1 MIILM
6 NSLIFDDTYQSLIL
20 SLFTFCNLSH
30 PSVSQDPFFL
40 SSCFHA
46 MEQHAV
52 EWANHP
58 CRVSW
63 Y

>member
-30 PSVSQDPFFL
+30 PSVSQDLFFSFQL
-40 SSCFHA
+40 FTSHGAAC
-46 MEQHAV
+46 
-52 EWANHP
+52 
-58 CRVSW
+58 CRVG
-63 Y
+63 